1 MYDKSKSVKSDFTYI
16 KGIESHLIRRKA
28 ILTKY
33 PQIAQLLIPDKP
45 YTVLIALSLILLS
58 LVNCYWAKVHWY

>member
-1 MYDKSKSVKSDFTYI
+1 MYDTSKGAKSDFTYI
-16 KGIESHLIRRKA
+16 KGIESHLIRRKI

-45 YTVLIALSLILLS
+45 YTILIALGLILLS
-58 LVNCYWAKVHWY
+58 LANCYWAKVHWY